1 MLSLK
6 SGAPEID
13 LPRFV
18 IHGNFNTLKTAQNTW
33 GVLKKKL
40 VSAIPPVSDGG
51 KENDD
56 EGQEPM
62 TPSPLAK
69 NKAKGSKTS
78 GGSAKKRTSVG
89 AKKIKEEIGSGGD
102 DGIAAAATVEHN
114 GDDEDEG
121 QEEAADESPK
131 KKKKVKT
138 PTKTPTKGAAAA
150 KGATKAK
157 GKGTS
162 KAKKVIEDQDEDSIK
177 VGGDDDKSAEDKD
190 VVYEEDAVAY
200 LVEEDGVKK
209 EEN

>member
-6 SGAPEID
+6 YGAPEID

-56 EGQEPM
+56 EGQKPT
-62 TPSPLAK
+62 TPSPPAK
-69 NKAKGSKTS
+69 DKAKGSKTS

-89 AKKIKEEIGSGGD
+89 AKKIKEEVLGEDSG
-102 DGIAAAATVEHN
+102 AAAAAAASIEGD
-114 GDDEDEG
+114 GDDDEG
-121 QEEAADESPK
+121 QGDGADESPK